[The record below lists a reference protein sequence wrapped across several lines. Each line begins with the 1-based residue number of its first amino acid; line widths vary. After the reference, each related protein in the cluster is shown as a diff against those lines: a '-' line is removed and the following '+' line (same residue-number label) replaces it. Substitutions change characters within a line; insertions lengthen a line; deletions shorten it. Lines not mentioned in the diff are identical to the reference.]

1 MKTELLK
8 VNEESVALGARL
20 IREGEL
26 VGFPTET
33 VYGLGANALDARAVA
48 KIFEAKGRPQDNP
61 LITHVACVEEIPPL
75 VRAIPAAARK
85 LMEAFWPGPMTLILP
100 KADCIPDAVSAG
112 LDTVGIRLP
121 ANADARRLIR
131 ASGCP
136 IAAPSANRSGRPSP
150 TTALHVLEDMDGRI
164 PLILDGGAC
173 QVGVESSVID
183 ATGEVPVILRPG
195 GITPEM
201 VERVLGHV
209 RVDEHVMSPLR
220 EGDVARS
227 PGMKYKHYAP
237 KAKAVIFSGAPEHVV
252 SAICRRY
259 DEQTA
264 KAAIDM
270 TASMDQMERDIENR
284 CLQLLLR
291 QQPVARDLRAISAA
305 MKMVTDLQR
314 IGDQA
319 ANIAEISLLFSRQGE
334 VKVPQDIGVMACKAG
349 LMVRQAISSYTG
361 RDVETAHAVVNLD
374 DEVDELFRK
383 IKGDLINQV
392 ADNLDEADLS
402 IDFIIIA
409 KYLERIADHAV
420 NIAQWAIFCVTGEL

>member
-1 MKTELLK
+1 MRKTFDAELLEL
-8 VNEESVALGARL
+8 NEALTAMARTAQDAIDVVTESLS
-20 IREGEL
+20 
-26 VGFPTET
+26 T
-33 VYGLGANALDARAVA
+33 DD
-48 KIFEAKGRPQDNP
+48 EA
-61 LITHVACVEEIPPL
+61 H
-75 VRAIPAAARK
+75 
-85 LMEAFWPGPMTLILP
+85 
-100 KADCIPDAVSAG
+100 
-112 LDTVGIRLP
+112 
-121 ANADARRLIR
+121 
-131 ASGCP
+131 
-136 IAAPSANRSGRPSP
+136 
-150 TTALHVLEDMDGRI
+150 
-164 PLILDGGAC
+164 
-173 QVGVESSVID
+173 
-183 ATGEVPVILRPG
+183 
-195 GITPEM
+195 
-201 VERVLGHV
+201 
-209 RVDEHVMSPLR
+209 
-220 EGDVARS
+220 
-227 PGMKYKHYAP
+227 
-237 KAKAVIFSGAPEHVV
+237 
-252 SAICRRY
+252 
-259 DEQTA
+259 A

-270 TASMDQMERDIENR
+270 TASMERDIENR